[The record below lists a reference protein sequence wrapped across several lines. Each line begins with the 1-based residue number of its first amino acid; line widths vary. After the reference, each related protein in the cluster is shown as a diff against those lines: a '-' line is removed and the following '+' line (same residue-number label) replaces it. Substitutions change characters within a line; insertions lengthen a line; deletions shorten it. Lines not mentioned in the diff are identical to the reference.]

1 MAGLFSRSNSTDED
15 RAAAIAISAP
25 MRLTLGKLTPAQRL
39 EVLYRIGY
47 CFYCAADLKKPSG
60 RISPCS
66 CWDE

>member
-39 EVLYRIGY
+39 EACL
-47 CFYCAADLKKPSG
+47 SG
-60 RISPCS
+60 SHTPVNR
-66 CWDE
+66 